1 MKTVIKYVFYLV
13 LIAILYI
20 VISAMYNG
28 SINKSTTVGEVGT
41 EIKSGAE
48 KMVSDT
54 AKAVENSVNK

>member
-1 MKTVIKYVFYLV
+1 MRTVIKYVFYLV

-28 SINKSTTVGEVGT
+28 TINKSTTMSEVGT
-41 EIKSGAE
+41 EIKTGAE

-54 AKAVENSVNK
+54 ANGIKDAVK

>member
-1 MKTVIKYVFYLV
+1 MRTVIKYVFYLV

-20 VISAMYNG
+20 VISAMYDG

-41 EIKSGAE
+41 EIKTGAE

-54 AKAVENSVNK
+54 ADSIKDVVK

>member
-28 SINKSTTVGEVGT
+28 TINKSTTMSEVGT
-41 EIKSGAE
+41 EIKTGAE

-54 AKAVENSVNK
+54 ANGIKDVVK

>member
-1 MKTVIKYVFYLV
+1 MRTVIKYVFYLV

-28 SINKSTTVGEVGT
+28 SINRSTTMEEVGS

-54 AKAVENSVNK
+54 AKAVENSAK

>member
-28 SINKSTTVGEVGT
+28 TINKSTTMSEVGT
-41 EIKSGAE
+41 EIKTGAE

-54 AKAVENSVNK
+54 ANGIKDAVK